1 MYLFHIQFSCFSFSY
16 LSVCGP
22 PFYNIF
28 MCLFVILVS
37 FSFCMSIFP
46 LLLNLRLNSSFFL
59 SVYLFCILSSCSCS
73 SFSFCLSLFRRCLY
87 FPFPFERKNRCSSFS
102 LSLWIIIAS
111 SIFLLLSLSHILSN
125 CQFYSFPFLLCS
137 CLLFQL
143 SSLSTYLGFVLLLLD
158 SLPCFGN
165 SWTAITENTLHRI
178 RHYCTPLQI
187 VHRKT

>member
-1 MYLFHIQFSCFSFSY
+1 MRGIEVKNYLCISFIYNFHASLSLIFLYVAHLSIIFSCVCSSY
-16 LSVCGP
+16 S
-22 PFYNIF
+22 
-28 MCLFVILVS
+28 MS
-37 FSFCMSIFP
+37 FSFFMSIFP

-111 SIFLLLSLSHILSN
+111 SIFLLLSLSHFLSN
-125 CQFYSFPFLLCS
+125 CLIYSFPFLLYS

-158 SLPCFGN
+158 SLPCF
-165 SWTAITENTLHRI
+165 ITLSVHSITVCME
-178 RHYCTPLQI
+178 RHN
-187 VHRKT
+187 